1 MATFRFI
8 RDNLRFLSAG
18 VVLLL
23 SSCPGQTFF
32 ISIFAAQIMAEFSLS
47 DGDWGL
53 VYTFATTA
61 SAVALFWAGA
71 LTDRFRVRL
80 LAVIVM
86 PGLALSCVAMGIN
99 TSLIGLV
106 LVVFLL
112 RFFGQGM
119 MYQLAA
125 TAMARWF
132 VGRRGLALSI
142 SSMGFMFG
150 QAFYPIIFASLLA
163 VFDWRVLWSF
173 AGALVLV
180 AFPVILRLLSLE
192 RMPGSNA
199 ETQNSSGMDGRH
211 WTRAEVMRS
220 PFFLML
226 LPMLLGPPAW
236 GTSLFFQQVHI
247 ATVKGWPLVDYLALV
262 PPMTV
267 VSVFVTLSS
276 GGFIDRF
283 GSGRVMQVFM
293 IPWIAAFAL
302 LAQATSLSVAALAFV
317 LFGLAPG
324 LQATLITAFWAEF
337 FGTRHIGAIKAAST
351 SIMVFGSAVGP
362 GISGL
367 LIDWGYSFPDQM
379 FAIAGYFLI
388 ALLLVC
394 LAVELALP
402 RLAKPA
408 EIDVKGS

>member
-1 MATFRFI
+1 MATLHFI

-53 VYTFATTA
+53 VYTLATSA

-86 PGLALSCVAMGIN
+86 PGLALSCIAMGIN

-106 LVVFLL
+106 LIVFLL

-150 QAFYPIIFASLLA
+150 QAFYPIIFASLLT
-163 VFDWRVLWSF
+163 VFDWRTLWGI
-173 AGALVLV
+173 AAALVLI
-180 AFPVILRLLSLE
+180 AFPVILRLLTLE
-192 RMPGSNA
+192 RQPVAHA
-199 ETQNSSGMDGRH
+199 ETHSSSGMDGRH

-247 ATVKGWPLVDYLALV
+247 ANVKGWLLVDYLALV
-262 PPMTV
+262 PLMTI
-267 VSVFVTLSS
+267 VSVVVTLTS
-276 GGFIDRF
+276 GSFIDRF
-283 GSGRVMQVFM
+283 GSGRAMQFFM
-293 IPWIAAFAL
+293 LPWIVAFAL
-302 LAQATSLSVAALAFV
+302 LAQTNSLTVAAFAFV
-317 LFGLAPG
+317 VFGLATG

-351 SIMVFGSAVGP
+351 SIMVFGSAIGP

-379 FAIAGYFLI
+379 FVIAAYFSI
-388 ALLLVC
+388 AMLLVWI
-394 LAVELALP
+394 AVELALP
-402 RLAKPA
+402 RLANA
-408 EIDVKGS
+408 T

>member
-1 MATFRFI
+1 
-8 RDNLRFLSAG
+8 
-18 VVLLL
+18 
-23 SSCPGQTFF
+23 
-32 ISIFAAQIMAEFSLS
+32 
-47 DGDWGL
+47 
-53 VYTFATTA
+53 
-61 SAVALFWAGA
+61 
-71 LTDRFRVRL
+71 
-80 LAVIVM
+80 
-86 PGLALSCVAMGIN
+86 MGFN
-99 TSLIGLV
+99 TSLVGLV

-163 VFDWRVLWSF
+163 FFDWRILWGF
-173 AGALVLV
+173 AGAMVLV

-192 RMPGSNA
+192 RMPGALA
-199 ETQNSSGMDGRH
+199 EAQTRSGMDGRH
-211 WTRAEVMRS
+211 WTRAEVLRS

-247 ATVKGWPLVDYLALV
+247 ATVKEWPLVDYLALV
-262 PPMTV
+262 PLMTA
-267 VSVFVTLSS
+267 VSVFVTLTS
-276 GGFIDRF
+276 GSLIDRF
-283 GSGRVMQVFM
+283 GSGRAMQFFMLPWVAVFA
-293 IPWIAAFAL
+293 I
-302 LAQATSLSVAALAFV
+302 LAQTNSLPVAALAFV
-317 LFGLAPG
+317 IFGLATG

-337 FGTRHIGAIKAAST
+337 FGTKHIGAIKAAST

-367 LIDWGYSFPDQM
+367 LIDLGYSFPDQM
-379 FAIAGYFLI
+379 YAIAGYFLI
-388 ALLLVC
+388 ALVLVC
-394 LAVELALP
+394 LAVEMAMP
-402 RLAKPA
+402 RLAEPA
-408 EIDVKGS
+408 EIDVKSA